1 MDPVA
6 ERMLQSVRGIHSVVE
21 GTRAEDIAPA
31 IRHLGLGARPT
42 LAQQRNEAWLRRQLE
57 ELQDTAAEGGR

>member
-1 MDPVA
+1 MA
-6 ERMLQSVRGIHSVVE
+6 ERLLPGVRGIHSVVE

-42 LAQQRNEAWLRRQLE
+42 LAQQSNEAWLRRQLE
-57 ELQDTAAEGGR
+57 GLQDPAAEGGR